1 MGSRD
6 DKRHPDQQQQQQT
19 PRPHEIDDS
28 ARAADAEQVEN
39 VFVEPEDGL
48 DRVDE
53 LGIETPAE
61 DMEKSTPEVADELDH
76 AGMEDGL
83 PADHPGD
90 GVEEQDKGVQA
101 RWGKA
106 GP

>member
-6 DKRHPDQQQQQQT
+6 DKRHPDSD

-28 ARAADAEQVEN
+28 ARAADADQIDD

-53 LGIETPAE
+53 LGIETPAAE
-61 DMEKSTPEVADELDH
+61 DVEKSTPEVADELDH
-76 AGMEDGL
+76 AGLEDSM
-83 PADHPGD
+83 PADHPGE
-90 GVEEQDKGVQA
+90 GVEEQTKGVQA